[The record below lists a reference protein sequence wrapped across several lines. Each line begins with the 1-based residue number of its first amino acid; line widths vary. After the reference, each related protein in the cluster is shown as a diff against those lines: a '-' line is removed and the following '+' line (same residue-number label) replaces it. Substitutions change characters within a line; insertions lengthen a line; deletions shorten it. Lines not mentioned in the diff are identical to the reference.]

1 MRKLD
6 AKALRNIL
14 ADKLLKINAD
24 TLAKTLSHVGSNSL
38 LDTLAHTLAHTLAE
52 LQVENSADTVSDVKA
67 LAPVEVLPYMLE

>member
-24 TLAKTLSHVGSNSL
+24 TLAKTLSHVGSNSP
-38 LDTLAHTLAHTLAE
+38 LDTLAHTLAE

-67 LAPVEVLPYMLE
+67 LAPVEVLAYMLE